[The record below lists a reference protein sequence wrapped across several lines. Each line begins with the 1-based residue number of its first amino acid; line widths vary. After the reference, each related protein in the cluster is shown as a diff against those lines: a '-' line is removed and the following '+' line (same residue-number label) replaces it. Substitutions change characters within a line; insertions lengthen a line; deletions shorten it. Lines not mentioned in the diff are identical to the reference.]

1 MAGRLD
7 FFRAFARQQQRQQ
20 GQLLAYPCDNDAGED
35 GDEYQQEVNDDDAF
49 GCHNDAAC
57 KAQPVNDIHPEGV
70 DKVDDEGID

>member
-1 MAGRLD
+1 M
-7 FFRAFARQQQRQQ
+7 
-20 GQLLAYPCDNDAGED
+20 AYPCDNDAGED
-35 GDEYQQEVNDDDAF
+35 RDEYQQEVNDDDAF